1 LHSADQSDMNWDI
14 TAAYRTLQKDP
25 VMKAI
30 IKKTGKLEPVKNSN
44 LYFALLQC
52 ITSQQLSAKAGDT
65 IFARFLDL
73 FPQRKPVPEKVMKLN
88 IEKLRASGLSY
99 AKAGYIKNIAEFSMT
114 HGLEYRKLNKMD
126 DEALMVYLTSIK
138 GVGRWT
144 AEMILMFTVNRPDI
158 LPVDDIGIRN
168 EMKKMYGISG
178 EGKKLIEQMHLA
190 SEPWKPYR
198 TLACRH
204 LWRHRDQ

>member
-1 LHSADQSDMNWDI
+1 MTWDI
-14 TAAYRTLQKDP
+14 SAAYKLLQKDP
-25 VMKAI
+25 VMKSI
-30 IKKTGKLEPVKNSN
+30 IKKTGKLESVKNRN
-44 LYFALLQC
+44 LYFSLLKS
-52 ITSQQLSAKAGDT
+52 ITSQQLSTKAGDT
-65 IFARFLDL
+65 IFSRFLDL
-73 FPQRKPVPEKVMKLN
+73 FPARKPLAEKVISMN
-88 IEKLRASGLSY
+88 IEKLRGAGLSY
-99 AKAGYIKNIAEFSMT
+99 AKAGYLKNIAEFSLT
-114 HGLEYRKLNKMD
+114 HGLEYRKLNKMED
-126 DEALMVYLTSIK
+126 DAVMEYLISIK

-178 EGKKLIEQMHLA
+178 EGKIFIAQMHEVA
-190 SEPWKPYR
+190 EHWKPYR

>member
-1 LHSADQSDMNWDI
+1 MNWEIQD
-14 TAAYRTLQKDP
+14 AYKILQKDP

-30 IKKTGKLEPVKNSN
+30 IKKTGKLDPVKNTN
-44 LYFALLQC
+44 LYFSLLQS
-52 ITSQQLSAKAGDT
+52 ITSQQLSTKAGDT
-65 IFARFLDL
+65 IFGRFLDL
-73 FPQRKPVPEKVMKLN
+73 FPERKPVPEKVIKIN
-88 IEKLRASGLSY
+88 IEKLRAAGLSY
-99 AKAGYIKNIAEFSMT
+99 AKAGYLKNIAEFSLT
-114 HGLEYRKLNKMD
+114 HGLEYRKLNKMED
-126 DEALMVYLTSIK
+126 DALMEYLTSIK

-168 EMKKMYGISG
+168 EMRKMYGIDG
-178 EGKKLIEQMHLA
+178 EGKKLIEQMRLFA
-190 SEPWKPYR
+190 TPWKPYR